1 MCIGRF
7 ALLIEPCGNKIQRSC
22 DIENLQ
28 SRARGAPVGD
38 QVDLDRSFWRAAL
51 IAVLITGC
59 GSLPVFLVGGLAVQI
74 RDELELPVSQ
84 IGLLTAIFFSA
95 SAIFSALAGRIAE
108 RIGAGVAMRI
118 SGAGVAI
125 ALIGLALAPT
135 SLVLMIFLVVGGLAS
150 ALAQVGANLHL
161 ARRVD
166 PSRQGFAFG
175 IKQSGIPAATLMGGL
190 AVPLIAL
197 TVGWRWAFALGAV
210 LTLVVVALIPGAG
223 LRSKRGEKRQVDRRN
238 VPGLVVLALAGA
250 LGSGAANA
258 MGSYLVDSSVSAG
271 LGEAAAGLLF
281 AAGSIAGLS
290 MRVGAGWY
298 ADHRIGGRLLWV
310 TGLFLL
316 GSVGMLL
323 QATRQPQL
331 LVPATLLCFAGG
343 WGWPGLFNLMVV
355 IRNREAPAAA
365 TGLTQTGVYLGGTSG
380 PLVFGYV
387 AEHVG
392 YSAAWLGAACA
403 GLLASIAVTFAR
415 RMMVSVKPR
424 G

>member
-1 MCIGRF
+1 
-7 ALLIEPCGNKIQRSC
+7 
-22 DIENLQ
+22 
-28 SRARGAPVGD
+28 
-38 QVDLDRSFWRAAL
+38 
-51 IAVLITGC
+51 
-59 GSLPVFLVGGLAVQI
+59 VFLVGGLAVQI

-84 IGLLTAIFFSA
+84 IGLLTALFFSA
-95 SAIFSALAGRIAE
+95 SAVFSAIAGRITE

-118 SGAGVAI
+118 SGSVVAV
-125 ALIGLALAPT
+125 ALIGLALSPT
-135 SLVLMIFLVVGGLAS
+135 SLILMVFLVVGGLAS

-161 ARRVD
+161 ATRVD

-190 AVPLIAL
+190 AVPLVAL
-197 TVGWRWAFALGAV
+197 TVGWRWAFALGAI
-210 LTLVVVALIPGAG
+210 LTLVVVASISGAG
-223 LRSKRGEKRQVDRRN
+223 RRAERGEKKQVDRRN
-238 VPGLVVLALAGA
+238 VPGLVVLALGGA

-281 AAGSIAGLS
+281 ATGSVAGLS
-290 MRVGAGWY
+290 IRAGAGWF
-298 ADHRIGGRLLWV
+298 ADKRVGGRLFWV
-310 TGLFLL
+310 AGLFLF
-316 GSVGMLL
+316 GSVGFLL
-323 QATRQPQL
+323 QATRQPAL
-331 LVPATLLCFAGG
+331 LIPATLLCFAGG

-365 TGLTQTGVYLGGTSG
+365 TGLTQTGVYLGGMSG

-387 AEHVG
+387 AEHVD

-403 GLLASIAVTFAR
+403 GLLASIAVVFAR

>member
-1 MCIGRF
+1 M
-7 ALLIEPCGNKIQRSC
+7 
-22 DIENLQ
+22 
-28 SRARGAPVGD
+28 
-38 QVDLDRSFWRAAL
+38 
-51 IAVLITGC
+51 
-59 GSLPVFLVGGLAVQI
+59 FLVGGLAVQI

-95 SAIFSALAGRIAE
+95 SAIFSALAGRLAE
-108 RIGAGVAMRI
+108 RIGSGMAMRL

-125 ALIGLALAPT
+125 ALIGLGLAPT
-135 SLVLMIFLVVGGLAS
+135 SVVLMVFLVVGGLAS

-161 ARRVD
+161 AKRVD

-197 TVGWRWAFALGAV
+197 TVGWRWAFALGAI

-223 LRSKRGEKRQVDRRN
+223 LRAKRREKKQVDKRN
-238 VPGLVVLALAGA
+238 VSGLVVLALAGA

-281 AAGSIAGLS
+281 AAGSLAGLS
-290 MRVGAGWY
+290 MRVGAGWF
-298 ADHRIGGRLLWV
+298 ADRRVGGRLLWV
-310 TGLFLL
+310 AGLFLF

-323 QATRQPQL
+323 QSTRQPQL
-331 LVPATLLCFAGG
+331 LVPATMLCFAGG
-343 WGWPGLFNLMVV
+343 WGWPGLFNFMVV

-365 TGLTQTGVYLGGTSG
+365 TGLTQTGVYLGGVTG

-387 AEHVG
+387 AEHID
-392 YSAAWLGAACA
+392 YSAAWLGAACS
-403 GLLASIAVTFAR
+403 GLLASIAVVFAR